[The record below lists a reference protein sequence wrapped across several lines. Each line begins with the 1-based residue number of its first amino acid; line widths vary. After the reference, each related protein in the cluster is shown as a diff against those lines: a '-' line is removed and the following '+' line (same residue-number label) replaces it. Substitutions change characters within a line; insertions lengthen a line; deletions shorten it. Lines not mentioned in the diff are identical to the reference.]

1 VATGVQFSRD
11 KLDHL
16 LSEHR
21 RLIHLIN
28 DLEYRLYQIGE
39 PAEPAVR
46 ECQQAASA
54 LIGCLRDLLF
64 RHDQEVF
71 PALESLL
78 SAAALP
84 GTSAVPAS
92 SCSATS

>member
-1 VATGVQFSRD
+1 MQFSRD

-16 LSEHR
+16 LAEHR
-21 RLIHLIN
+21 RVVHLMN
-28 DLEYRLYQIGE
+28 DLEYHLYQIGE

-46 ECQQAASA
+46 ECQQAAGA

-71 PALESLL
+71 PALESVLT
-78 SAAALP
+78 AAP
-84 GTSAVPAS
+84 VS
-92 SCSATS
+92 